1 MANYTS
7 TGRYREP
14 ASLSHHGYRDPPVY
28 SSSYN
33 RRPIHVIDS
42 SSISSID
49 SVRSISPVRD
59 RHRDRLSED
68 LLNNPLTRRVLP
80 ALLSRSNDADGRP
93 LKVVMNYGN
102 LYLDDSASADQV
114 SSYSS
119 GGYGGARRSGEQPN
133 TVIYNAPGSTMAI
146 SSSSTGTSILRRPT
160 SPLVRT
166 VSPSDRFSSPER
178 PRLRLPYRDTHFGQS
193 GGSGYH
199 RDTYHG
205 ARSRSHSQDR
215 YGAGREQRRITY
227 YETDPPSPTYSSLST
242 ITSSTMSA
250 SPPGRHRMSGAN
262 GPGVVDMIDRRPMAM
277 CLGCF
282 KTMRVCSS
290 GYCAACD
297 FFPSS
302 GTRGSNGNTYER
314 EIVIERER
322 DRTPTRVSSSKT
334 VAYGYGGGAGGGG
347 GHRGSTY
354 VNDDLGTRRIR
365 GVDMKGL
372 GSQLK
377 GLGMNGRKSR
387 SRDRG
392 RSREREIEFD
402 VEIETGRDRNRDA
415 VRELEKDRFRAKERA
430 WERIE
435 KEKRPGGPG
444 GAGYGAGGIRA
455 RNGNGHEWDYGS
467 DSEF

>member
-7 TGRYREP
+7 TVRYREP

-42 SSISSID
+42 SSID

-102 LYLDDSASADQV
+102 LYLDDSAADQV

-119 GGYGGARRSGEQPN
+119 GYGGARRSGEQPN

-146 SSSSTGTSILRRPT
+146 SSSGTGTSSIFRRPT

-178 PRLRLPYRDTHFGQS
+178 PRLRSPYRDTHFGQS
-193 GGSGYH
+193 ASGGSGYY
-199 RDTYHG
+199 RDTYHES
-205 ARSRSHSQDR
+205 RSRSHSQDR
-215 YGAGREQRRITY
+215 YGAGRREQRRVTY
-227 YETDPPSPTYSSLST
+227 HVEPGPPSPTYSSLST

-262 GPGVVDMIDRRPMAM
+262 GPGVADMIDRRPMAM

-302 GTRGSNGNTYER
+302 GGRGGGTRNSYER
-314 EIVIERER
+314 DIVIERER
-322 DRTPTRVSSSKT
+322 DHTPTRTSKT
-334 VAYGYGGGAGGGG
+334 IIYGVGG
-347 GHRGSTY
+347 
-354 VNDDLGTRRIR
+354 DDLSTRRIR

-372 GSQLK
+372 GSQFK
-377 GLGMNGRKSR
+377 GLGIDGRKSR

-402 VEIETGRDRNRDA
+402 VEIETGRDMNRNRDA

-444 GAGYGAGGIRA
+444 RKGGADYDAGGIRA
-455 RNGNGHEWDYGS
+455 RNGNGNGNGHVWDYSS
-467 DSEF
+467 DSDF